1 MIHSRR
7 VDTYVTIIIF
17 FIIIARTESKKN
29 KHVFDNILHIHTHVT
44 SPVALSQPDFEKSS
58 PGATVLGF
66 TADAGS
72 EVEVTRPSV
81 TKKCQIVTL
90 ATNFHRFYL
99 VLHTSVG
106 VA

>member
-1 MIHSRR
+1 MLQAPLLPFNLTLKKAHR
-7 VDTYVTIIIF
+7 
-17 FIIIARTESKKN
+17 AR
-29 KHVFDNILHIHTHVT
+29 
-44 SPVALSQPDFEKSS
+44 Q
-58 PGATVLGF
+58 F
-66 TADAGS
+66 TGS

>member
-17 FIIIARTESKKN
+17 FIIIARTESKKTN
-29 KHVFDNILHIHTHVT
+29 MYLIIFFIYTHVT

>member
-17 FIIIARTESKKN
+17 FIIIARTENKKTN
-29 KHVFDNILHIHTHVT
+29 MYLIIFFIYTHMLQAPLLPLNLT
-44 SPVALSQPDFEKSS
+44 LKKGS
-58 PGATVLGF
+58 PGATILGF
-66 TADAGS
+66 TVDAGS

>member
-1 MIHSRR
+1 MC
-7 VDTYVTIIIF
+7 VTIIIF
-17 FIIIARTESKKN
+17 FFITARTESRKTCKY
-29 KHVFDNILHIHTHVT
+29 VFDKILHIHSHVT
-44 SPVALSQPDFEKSS
+44 SPVAPSQPDFEKSS
-58 PGATVLGF
+58 PGATILGF

-72 EVEVTRPSV
+72 EVEATRPSV
-81 TKKCQIVTL
+81 TKKCRIVIL

>member
-17 FIIIARTESKKN
+17 FIIIARTESKK
-29 KHVFDNILHIHTHVT
+29 KDMYLIIFFIYTHVT
-44 SPVALSQPDFEKSS
+44 SPVAPSKPDFEKSS
-58 PGATVLGF
+58 PGATILGF
-66 TADAGS
+66 TVDAGI

-81 TKKCQIVTL
+81 TKKCQIVNL